1 MFRLRKDCSVM
12 TLRGKHLLIRG
23 TGKALEVN
31 GSFARIWDMA
41 SGVVK
46 SRDALLIVVM
56 ICAFVANYYLKVN
69 VIYIILVTAAIG
81 AVRTIIREKGGK
93 KA

>member
-1 MFRLRKDCSVM
+1 MIQSLLSGMTAGVSAVIISV
-12 TLRGKHLLIRG
+12 
-23 TGKALEVN
+23 V
-31 GSFARIWDMA
+31 WDMA